1 MKKSKSSKLTIH
13 NAVVKKIKLHNQQLN
28 AIKGGFV
35 VDDDLAGF

>member
-13 NAVVKKIKLHNQQLN
+13 KLVVKKIKLPNQQLN

-35 VDDDLAGF
+35 VEDDLNGT